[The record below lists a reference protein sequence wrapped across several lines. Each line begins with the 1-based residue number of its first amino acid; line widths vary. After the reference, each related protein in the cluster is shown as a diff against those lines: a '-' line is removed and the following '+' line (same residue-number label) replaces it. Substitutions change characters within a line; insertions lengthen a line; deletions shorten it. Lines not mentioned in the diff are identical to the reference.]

1 MDEFATQLIS
11 WFYRFG
17 RHNLPWQA
25 DLTPYRVWVSEIM
38 LQQTQVVTVIPY
50 FNRFMEK
57 FPSVEK
63 LAAAELDDVL
73 MLWAGLGYYARA
85 RNLYRAANLITA
97 DKKDSFP
104 KTIEEL
110 MALPGIGRSTAGA
123 IVAIAYDK
131 RAPILDGNVKRV
143 LARYHAVEGWPE
155 QAAVK
160 KKLWELSEKHTPTNR
175 VADYTQA
182 VMDLGATVCV
192 RAQPH
197 CGECPMNEK
206 CVARKRNL
214 QEFIPGRKPHKK
226 RPRREVRMLLVE
238 DAQQRVLLEKRATK
252 GIWGGLYSLPE
263 LPVEEDPSLWCDRNL
278 GLQPYTQTAM
288 KTLDHSFTHFDLSI
302 HPLLVRVSNVS
313 CETLAQEGWL
323 WYNPTEEIQV
333 GVASPVAIL
342 LRSLLSTEEQK
353 K

>member
-1 MDEFATQLIS
+1 VNEFATQLIS
-11 WFYRFG
+11 WFNRFG
-17 RHNLPWQA
+17 RHDLPWQT
-25 DLTPYRVWVSEIM
+25 DITPYRVWVSEIM

-57 FPSVEK
+57 FPSVEV

-73 MLWAGLGYYARA
+73 VLWAGLGYYARA
-85 RNLYRAANLITA
+85 RNLYRAANLITTN
-97 DKKDSFP
+97 KNNSFP
-104 KTIEEL
+104 KTIEGL

-123 IVAIAYDK
+123 IVAIAYGK
-131 RAPILDGNVKRV
+131 HAPILDGNVKRV
-143 LARYHAVEGWPE
+143 LARYYAVEGWPE
-155 QAAVK
+155 QTAVK
-160 KKLWELSEKHTPTNR
+160 KQLWELSEKSTPTNR

-182 VMDLGATVCV
+182 VMDLGATVCM
-192 RAQPH
+192 RARPR
-197 CGECPMNEK
+197 CDECPVNGS
-206 CVARKRNL
+206 CVARKRDL
-214 QEFIPGRKPHKK
+214 QEFIPGRKPRKK
-226 RPRREVRMLLVE
+226 RPRREIRMLLVE
-238 DAQQRVLLEKRATK
+238 DSQQRILLEKRALK

-263 LPVEEDPSLWCDRNL
+263 LPAREDPSLWCDRNL
-278 GLQPYTQTAM
+278 GVQADTQTVL

-302 HPLLVRVSNVS
+302 HPLLVRVSNIS